1 MKRLFMTVAI
11 IEAIVV
17 ALSIPVLQMSDT
29 STNMLSIT
37 VAVFLL
43 LLFPGL
49 VRFEWGVLVGWLIQ
63 GYVILVSFQNWALFV
78 LAVIFGAIWVW
89 AYSLGKQIDMNK
101 RQ

>member
-1 MKRLFMTVAI
+1 MKRLLMTVAI

-29 STNMLSIT
+29 STNLLSIV

-43 LLFPGL
+43 LLFPGF
-49 VRFEWGVLVGWLIQ
+49 VRFEWGVLGGWFVQ
-63 GYVILVSFQNWALFV
+63 GYVIVVSLQNGALFV

-89 AYSLGKQIDMNK
+89 AYTLGKQIDHHK
-101 RQ
+101 GQ